1 MTDEYNLVLTYDIY
15 SENLYFLLNQDFTLF
30 KSTLLFTLVIKTLC
44 TEICSAATKSDPP
57 SVAVPWIDFRVFL
70 LASLSLYRMEY

>member
-15 SENLYFLLNQDFTLF
+15 SGNLYFFLLNQDFTLF

-57 SVAVPWIDFRVFL
+57 SVAVP
-70 LASLSLYRMEY
+70 